1 MYHYFIYL
9 FHDHKRNII
18 AFPMNFP
25 LIYFPSNL
33 RKYSKIYQYIRNDVY
48 TIIIAIFFQKSLS
61 NKKKIHHWYSL
72 QETKSIIMLKKKKY
86 IYIEKSFVQTPITR
100 YFHAYFTHTCAHK
113 CTKIGGLARGTKDKQ
128 RR

>member
-72 QETKSIIMLKKKKY
+72 QETKSIIMLKKKNIY
-86 IYIEKSFVQTPITR
+86 IYRKIVCPN
-100 YFHAYFTHTCAHK
+100 THNTILPRILYAHV
-113 CTKIGGLARGTKDKQ
+113 CTQVHKDWRIGSRHE
-128 RR
+128 R